1 MSGGVTFHSSELQ
14 MAKLLSSIADGSI
27 QLPDF
32 QRDWVW
38 DDEHI
43 KGLLASVSMSYP
55 IGTLMLLE
63 TGNPDVRFA
72 ARRVSG
78 VTLEKPVEPARLIL
92 DGQQRLTTLYQV
104 LESGRVVDTRDV
116 RNKPLQR
123 WYYFDMRAA
132 IDAQTDRDEA
142 VVTVRS
148 DRTIRDLKGVVLDV
162 TTQAKEC
169 AAEMFPA
176 RLLLDNAGLLRWML
190 EYISGGDAGGIPEA
204 GRMQR
209 WAAFHERVVANFV
222 SYLIPVITMT
232 AATPKDAVCQ
242 VFEKV
247 NTGGVTLNVFELV
260 TATYAADNY
269 DLRADWDARRARLT
283 VNPALRGLQNTD
295 FLQAIS
301 LLTTQDIRL
310 AWEQAKVTGK
320 LSDDDADRAPAVS
333 CKRRDVLRLN
343 LSDYTHWA
351 DGVEHAFE
359 EAGRF
364 LLRQNIF
371 NEWDVPYRTQLVPLA
386 AILTRLGPVGKSAH
400 VVDRLARWF
409 WCGVF
414 GELYGSATE
423 TRFAR
428 DLVDVLAWLDDGPEP
443 ATIVESHFQPGRL
456 TTMRSR
462 NSAAY
467 KGLYALLMR
476 DGALDFRT
484 GEPVTI
490 ATYVQSRIDIH
501 HIFPQKWC
509 RDNHI
514 DGGLMDSIVNKT
526 PISAATNQAIGGRAP
541 SAYLTRIE
549 EEDRLAPAKLDAML
563 ATHVID
569 PTSLRR
575 DDFTAFFE
583 RRQRE
588 LVTRIEEATGKN
600 VGTEMHDDGDADEPG
615 SDGASAE
622 FAQAEFLESLASSA
636 TFASEDDPAAVIRE
650 LLDKG
655 ESSAVEFKETAR
667 YNTHTGLPDKA
678 IELATLK
685 TVAAFLNSSGGTL
698 VIGVDDQGRP
708 TGLDRDIAT
717 LKTRPNTDGLEQ
729 FLRVMFN
736 ERLGKDHC
744 AFIAVDFVL
753 LDGVSLC
760 VVRVPPSSSPVFV
773 TDAAVRRL
781 YIRSGNTTQSI
792 DGEELFRYLR
802 KRFTA
807 FATAR

>member
-1 MSGGVTFHSSELQ
+1 MSGGVTFHSSERQ
-14 MAKLLSSIADGSI
+14 MGKLLASIADGSI

-55 IGTLMLLE
+55 IGTLMLLD
-63 TGNPDVRFA
+63 TGNADVRFA

-78 VTLEKPVEPARLIL
+78 VELDKPVEPTQLIL

-104 LESGRVVDTRDV
+104 LESRRVVDTRDV

-132 IDAQTDRDEA
+132 TDPQGDRDEA
-142 VVTVRS
+142 VVAVRS
-148 DRTIRDLKGVVLDV
+148 DRTIRDLKGVVLDLS
-162 TTQAKEC
+162 TQAKEC

-176 RLLLDNAGLLRWML
+176 RLLLDTAGLLHWML
-190 EYISGGDAGGIPEA
+190 AYISGSDGTAPDAS
-204 GRMQR
+204 RMQR
-209 WAAFHERVVANFV
+209 WAAFQEGVIGNFA

-260 TATYAADNY
+260 TATYAANNF
-269 DLRADWDARRARLT
+269 DLRADWDARRKRLQ
-283 VNPALRGLQNTD
+283 VNPALRALQNTD

-301 LLTTQDIRL
+301 LLSTQDTRL
-310 AWEQAKVTGK
+310 AWEQAKATGN
-320 LSDDDADRAPAVS
+320 LSSDDADRAPAVS

-343 LSDYTHWA
+343 LGEYTSRA
-351 DGVEHAFE
+351 DGVERAFE

-371 NEWDVPYRTQLVPLA
+371 SEWDVPYRTQLVPLA
-386 AILTRLGPVGKSAH
+386 AILARLGPVAKSAH
-400 VVDRLARWF
+400 VVEKLARWF
-409 WCGVF
+409 WCGIF
-414 GELYGSATE
+414 GELYGSTTE

-428 DLVDVLAWLDDGPEP
+428 DLVDVLDWLDGGPEP
-443 ATIVESHFQPGRL
+443 GTILESNFQAARL
-456 TTMRSR
+456 TTMKSR

-476 DGALDFRT
+476 DGAQDFRT

-514 DGGLMDSIVNKT
+514 DGGMMDSIVNKT
-526 PISAATNQAIGGRAP
+526 PLSAATNQAVGGRAP
-541 SAYLTRIE
+541 SDYLGRIE
-549 EEDRLAPAKLDAML
+549 LHDGLGASQLDAIL

-569 PTSLRR
+569 APSLRS
-575 DDFTAFFE
+575 DDFAGFYDK
-583 RRQRE
+583 RVRD
-588 LVTRIEEATGKN
+588 LVARIESATGKH
-600 VGTEMHDDGDADEPG
+600 VGPNTLDDGEGEPVADEEL
-615 SDGASAE
+615 SVEHAE
-622 FAQAEFLESLASSA
+622 ADFLESLDQGPSVKD
-636 TFASEDDPAAVIRE
+636 DDPAAIVRE
-650 LLDKG
+650 LIENG

-667 YNTHTGLPDKA
+667 YNVHTNQLDKA
-678 IELATLK
+678 VEFATLK
-685 TVAAFLNSSGGTL
+685 TVAAFLNTNGGTL
-698 VIGVDDQGRP
+698 LIGVSDASRVV
-708 TGLDRDIAT
+708 GLDHDFGT
-717 LKTRPNTDGLEQ
+717 LTSRPNSDGLEQ
-729 FLRVMFN
+729 SLRVLFN
-736 ERLGKDHC
+736 DRLGKDHC
-744 AFIAVDFVL
+744 AFIAIDFVAM
-753 LDGVSLC
+753 DGVAVC

-773 TDAAVRRL
+773 LDGGVRRL

-792 DGEELFRYLR
+792 DGEELFRYLNR
-802 KRFTA
+802 RFTA
-807 FATAR
+807 FATAQ